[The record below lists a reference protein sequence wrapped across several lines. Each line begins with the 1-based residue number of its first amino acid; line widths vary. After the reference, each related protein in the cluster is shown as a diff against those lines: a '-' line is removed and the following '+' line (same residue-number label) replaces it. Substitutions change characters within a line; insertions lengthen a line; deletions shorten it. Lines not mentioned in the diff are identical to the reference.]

1 MIVGRVREVWRY
13 PVKSMAGERLEASG
27 VGARGLYGDRGWA
40 LRDEKAGE
48 MRGAKISPALMLC
61 AARYREQPSEDSA
74 PRHADITLPDGT
86 HTATDAPDVNAR
98 LSEVVG
104 RSVTLWP
111 LRPASDRAHYRR
123 AMPAARLVGFLSRSR
138 SFRRLALGVM
148 RVAGRDRELR
158 EDFGRVPGE
167 PLPDLSAL
175 PAEIFEFTSP
185 PGTYFDAFPVHLLTT
200 ASLDALARLNPDS
213 AWDARRFRPN
223 FLVETA
229 EGVEGLVESGWGGRS
244 LRVGRLVLKCEMP
257 TPRCSMTIQAQAGF
271 PKDPRVLRTIVRE
284 AGQNLGA
291 YANVREAGR
300 VSVGDE
306 VELL

>member
-13 PVKSMAGERLEASG
+13 PLKSMAGEPLGASG

-40 LRDEKAGE
+40 LRDEEAGE
-48 MRGAKISPALMLC
+48 IRGAKISPKLMLC
-61 AARYREQPSEDSA
+61 AARYRGQPSEEGE
-74 PRHADITLPDGT
+74 PPHADITLPDGT
-86 HTATDAPDVNAR
+86 PTATDAPDVNER
-98 LSEVVG
+98 LSELVG
-104 RSVTLWP
+104 RRVTLWP

-138 SFRRLALGVM
+138 SFRRLALGAM

-158 EDFGRVPGE
+158 EDFGREPGE

-223 FLVETA
+223 FLIETA

-244 LRVGRLVLKCEMP
+244 LRAGGLVLKCEMP
-257 TPRCSMTIQAQAGF
+257 TPRCSMTIQAQAGLA
-271 PKDPRVLRTIVRE
+271 KDPRVLRTIVKV
-284 AGQNLGA
+284 GQNLGV
-291 YANVREAGR
+291 YAVVQSPGN
-300 VSVGDE
+300 VSVGDA

>member
-13 PVKSMAGERLEASG
+13 PVKSMAGERLESSG

-40 LRDEKAGE
+40 LRDEEAGE
-48 MRGAKISPALMLC
+48 IRGAKISPALMLC
-61 AARYREQPSEDSA
+61 GARYRERPAEDGA
-74 PRHADITLPDGT
+74 PPRADITLPDGT
-86 HTATDAPDVNAR
+86 LTATDAPDVNER
-98 LSEVVG
+98 LSELLG
-104 RSVTLWP
+104 RRVTLWP

-123 AMPAARLVGFLSRSR
+123 AIPAARLVGFLSRSH
-138 SFRRLALGVM
+138 SFRRLALGAM

-158 EDFGRVPGE
+158 EDFGREPGE

-200 ASLDALARLNPDS
+200 ASLAALARLNPDS

-223 FLVETA
+223 LLVETA
-229 EGVEGLVESGWGGRS
+229 EGVEGLVESGWAGRS
-244 LRVGRLVLKCEMP
+244 LRVGGLTLKCEMP
-257 TPRCSMTIQAQAGF
+257 TPRCSMTIQAQAGL
-271 PKDPRVLRTIVRE
+271 PKDPRVLRTIVNK
-284 AGQNLGA
+284 AGQNLGV
-291 YANVREAGR
+291 YANVAAPGL
-300 VSVGDE
+300 VSAGDE